1 MVPAPPLQQQLS
13 HRRCKPGR
21 RLAQGF
27 LSKEITAAAI
37 FAFRSAGYAVR
48 LMSAQSLEPII
59 PGVEQLGLS

>member
-1 MVPAPPLQQQLS
+1 M
-13 HRRCKPGR
+13 
-21 RLAQGF
+21 
-27 LSKEITAAAI
+27 KEITAAAI